1 MTIYNAATR
10 AAPPKRAAAP
20 IAPVWYAAPPVEVET
35 LLTVAPELSVVVL
48 VTGVPALLLADEAE
62 LALEL
67 RDEEPAEAFEEI
79 ELATEEAVEP
89 VAVAAELASL
99 EIELDTEGA
108 SEEILDATEA
118 VDEAPPTAV
127 EAALATEEASLAASE
142 VAELMIELREVSWP
156 CDVVSIEENCEAS
169 ERMVSVPGW

>member
-35 LLTVAPELSVVVL
+35 LVTVAPELSVLVL
-48 VTGVPALLLADEAE
+48 VTGVPALLLAYEAE

-79 ELATEEAVEP
+79 ELAIEEAVEP

-99 EIELDTEGA
+99 EMELDTEEA

-127 EAALATEEASLAASE
+127 EAALATEASLAASE

-169 ERMVSVPGW
+169 ERMVSVPEW